1 MLFPKKNGY
10 DDDDDDDDD
19 DAISRTYKLV
29 DEYQL
34 PPSMETGC

>member
-10 DDDDDDDDD
+10 DDDD

>member
-10 DDDDDDDDD
+10 DD